1 MRPYTKEKLTN
12 KDVYFITFSLFPPTP
27 NIDWTFRILKDMF
40 MLFLGPICYE
50 EETVNS
56 IVRTSVVLH
65 SLLRIREGLFRE
77 LGENF
82 AGN

>member
-1 MRPYTKEKLTN
+1 
-12 KDVYFITFSLFPPTP
+12 
-27 NIDWTFRILKDMF
+27 MF
-40 MLFLGPICYE
+40 MLILGPICYE
-50 EETVNS
+50 EEIVNS

-82 AGN
+82 AAN